1 MNNKLAHIIH
11 RVAMASLDP
20 VIRVK
25 ILEGAAGVHPDIW
38 ARRPDGLVQ
47 AQRWFEK
54 ENITI
59 PEEWFDRRGQKFY
72 NALFQGAMKI
82 LHSAEEAE
90 DLIANIISGFSR
102 SQAIRGGQLYEV
114 GANLM
119 ATGDLSPARAR
130 GWLGRHTT
138 QRAISLSRQRNRQDS
153 LSMTNED
160 GDTTVLDLPAQ
171 IDNAKTLSNILDWL
185 SSPEGGDVY
194 RMIRSTLAKEWAKAP
209 SKLEVFDTMVN
220 NPTLNNVGIAR
231 VLRPV
236 PDDSPG
242 SWVQY
247 GASPYVGKIRT
258 EVTRLIPSIIS
269 RNKELMSD
277 IDLRTEL
284 TQLGYGQARMAR
296 KAANLAILLR
306 QK

>member
-54 ENITI
+54 KGIAI

-72 NALFQGAMKI
+72 NALFQGGMKI
-82 LHSAEEAE
+82 LHSTEEAE

-102 SQAIRGGQLYEV
+102 SQAIKGGQLYEV

-130 GWLGRHTT
+130 GWLARHTT
-138 QRAISLSRQRNRQDS
+138 QRAISLSRKRNQHDS

-171 IDNAKTLSNILDWL
+171 IDNAKTLSMLSDWL
-185 SSPEGGDVY
+185 SSPAGGNVY
-194 RMIRSTLAKEWAKAP
+194 KVIRSTLAKEWASAP
-209 SKLEVFDTMVN
+209 SKLEVFDMMVN
-220 NPTLNNVGIAR
+220 NPQMSDVAIAR
-231 VLRPV
+231 TLRPV
-236 PDDSPG
+236 PDDTPG
-242 SWVQY
+242 SWVNR
-247 GASPYVGKIRT
+247 GAATYVSKIRR
-258 EVTRLIPSIIS
+258 EVTKILPDIIA
-269 RNKELMSD
+269 RNKELLSD
-277 IDLRTEL
+277 LDLRAEL